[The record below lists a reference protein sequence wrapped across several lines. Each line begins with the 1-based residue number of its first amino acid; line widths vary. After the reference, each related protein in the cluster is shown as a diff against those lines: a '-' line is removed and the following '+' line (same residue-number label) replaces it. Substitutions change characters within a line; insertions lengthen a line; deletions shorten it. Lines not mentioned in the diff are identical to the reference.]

1 MIEKLNF
8 RQFGSGK
15 DIIILH
21 GLLGSLDNRISDAH
35 KLATNYKV
43 TILDLPNHGK
53 SYHSDLFSYKD
64 IADSLNNFIKD
75 TDMAEMSLEEIISK
89 SSTDKSMIGIFNNA
103 SQHWN
108 HNLFWKCM
116 KPNGGGS
123 IPPNLEKRLISDFGS
138 IEEFKNKFKEAGV
151 NQFGSGWC
159 WLSIDN
165 GKLVVSK
172 TANAANPLIENMK
185 PILGCDVW
193 EHSYYIDYRNARPKY
208 LEAWFD
214 NLINWEYVNE
224 LFESAT

>member
-1 MIEKLNF
+1 MTFELPKLDYSNKALSPIMSEETLDLHHGKHHQTYIGKLN
-8 RQFGSGK
+8 G
-15 DIIILH
+15 
-21 GLLGSLDNRISDAH
+21 
-35 KLATNYKV
+35 
-43 TILDLPNHGK
+43 
-53 SYHSDLFSYKD
+53 
-64 IADSLNNFIKD
+64 FIKD

-165 GKLVVSK
+165 GKLVVTK

-193 EHSYYIDYRNARPKY
+193 EHSYYIDYRNKRPEY
-208 LEAWFD
+208 LDKFIN
-214 NLINWEYVNE
+214 NLINWDYV
-224 LFESAT
+224 ESLLD